1 MPFSCTNFE
10 ISQVSTQQDKHNAS
24 FDISNVMSTVIA
36 DSTTNIVISLP
47 ISAKKATFLL
57 STKKDVAGTSHL
69 FVRNFYGSSLYIKHR
84 LIVEHTSL
92 SHLLEVFGHIAIKS
106 SGIICLVGSTEN
118 SCINNIGGQIR
129 PQLRRV

>member
-24 FDISNVMSTVIA
+24 FDISNVMSAVIA

-47 ISAKKATFLL
+47 ISAKKAIFLL
-57 STKKDVAGTSHL
+57 STKKGRCQNVP
-69 FVRNFYGSSLYIKHR
+69 FVCTQFYGSSLYIKHR
-84 LIVEHTSL
+84 FIVEHASL
-92 SHLLEVFGHIAIKS
+92 SHLLEVFGHIAIKTC
-106 SGIICLVGSTEN
+106 GIIGLVGSAEN
-118 SCINNIGGQIR
+118 SCINNIGCQIR